1 MCELWRRILRN
12 LISKANTGKEAQSG
26 PCTALHCP
34 PPAIPY
40 PKGHDAE
47 FVLVVLLLIF
57 SSYRWIKKWNIFT
70 EKCTGDGSVTSDQL
84 KKQNESVAPRGP

>member
-12 LISKANTGKEAQSG
+12 LISKANTGKEAQSC
-26 PCTALHCP
+26 PCKAPTALLLP
-34 PPAIPY
+34 SPTQR
-40 PKGHDAE
+40 GHGAK

-70 EKCTGDGSVTSDQL
+70 EKCT
-84 KKQNESVAPRGP
+84 R